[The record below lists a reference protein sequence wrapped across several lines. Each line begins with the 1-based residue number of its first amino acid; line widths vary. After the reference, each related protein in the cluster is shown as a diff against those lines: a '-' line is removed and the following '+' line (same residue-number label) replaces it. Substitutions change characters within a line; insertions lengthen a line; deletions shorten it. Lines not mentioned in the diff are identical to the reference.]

1 MKKILKFIASG
12 LVWLYFQYKM
22 QLEKKKL
29 KERKEKIKE
38 DRRIKE
44 AIQRG
49 DAKEVARIIKYYR
62 EYAKD

>member
-22 QLEKKKL
+22 QLEKKKM
-29 KERKEKIKE
+29 KERREKIKE

>member
-12 LVWLYFQYKM
+12 LVWLYFQFKM
-22 QLEKKKL
+22 QAERKKL
-29 KERKEKIKE
+29 KDRKERIKE

-44 AIQRG
+44 AIHRG

-62 EYAKD
+62 EYAND

>member
-1 MKKILKFIASG
+1 VKKILKFIASG